1 MTEVKVNV
9 CLVDHIER
17 TSRRRPSYVV
27 IFSVVAMPH
36 KARSS
41 GETQH
46 IT

>member
-1 MTEVKVNV
+1 MKEVEAKVCV
-9 CLVDHIER
+9 VDHIER
-17 TSRRRPSYVV
+17 TSRRGPSYVV

-41 GETQH
+41 GVTQH